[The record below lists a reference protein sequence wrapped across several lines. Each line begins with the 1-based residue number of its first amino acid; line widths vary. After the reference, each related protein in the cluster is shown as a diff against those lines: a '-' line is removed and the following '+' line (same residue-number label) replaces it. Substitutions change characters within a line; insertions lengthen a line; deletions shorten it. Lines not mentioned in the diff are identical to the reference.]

1 MRGALG
7 RTRAMVACL
16 RCLSCL
22 RRCPLERLA
31 PPRCH
36 RRAAPSLQS
45 RLALVDL
52 PLWIWIYGT
61 FAMFPD
67 LGYIKW
73 FNTLPG
79 RVRWVGCAPKPLETC
94 LVRTGA
100 GAGSPE
106 TVMRFHSNRRHH
118 ESSQAR
124 LDQAHAPPT
133 TPRRTKATSP
143 MTLRLRRGGKEVEK
157 GVGRPQVAGGKSS
170 RATQKGV
177 NRLGLGGNADQIVLL
192 AKI

>member
-1 MRGALG
+1 MLPWEGCLGLCNVALSAQLAQCLVCG
-7 RTRAMVACL
+7 R
-16 RCLSCL
+16 
-22 RRCPLERLA
+22 
-31 PPRCH
+31 
-36 RRAAPSLQS
+36 
-45 RLALVDL
+45 ALVQGGAQRSRMEHISIHCPTSRRMQARSTRDQNSRS
-52 PLWIWIYGT
+52 YGT

-79 RVRWVGCAPKPLETC
+79 RVRWIGYAPKPLETC
-94 LVRTGA
+94 LVRPGA
-100 GAGSPE
+100 GASSPE

-133 TPRRTKATSP
+133 TPRKTKATSP

-157 GVGRPQVAGGKSS
+157 GVDRPQVVGGKSS
-170 RATQKGV
+170 GGV
-177 NRLGLGGNADQIVLL
+177 
-192 AKI
+192 

>member
-1 MRGALG
+1 
-7 RTRAMVACL
+7 
-16 RCLSCL
+16 
-22 RRCPLERLA
+22 
-31 PPRCH
+31 
-36 RRAAPSLQS
+36 
-45 RLALVDL
+45 
-52 PLWIWIYGT
+52 
-61 FAMFPD
+61 MFPD

-94 LVRTGA
+94 LVRAGA

-106 TVMRFHSNRRHH
+106 TVMRFHSNRRRH

-143 MTLRLRRGGKEVEK
+143 MTLRLRWAGKEVEK
-157 GVGRPQVAGGKSS
+157 GVGRPQVVAGKSS
-170 RATQKGV
+170 MCAMRPATGPGT
-177 NRLGLGGNADQIVLL
+177 RLL
-192 AKI
+192 AGRSEAAAATSGSRAPRVFDLGHARKTVEIWAEGWPGSAQKH

>member
-1 MRGALG
+1 MSDRFEFKFRPKRSDSGRNKLRTAETAVGFRLSEVIPYLGERGAAFGGLQG
-7 RTRAMVACL
+7 VE
-16 RCLSCL
+16 
-22 RRCPLERLA
+22 LENGFY
-31 PPRCH
+31 P
-36 RRAAPSLQS
+36 
-45 RLALVDL
+45 
-52 PLWIWIYGT
+52 YGT

-79 RVRWVGCAPKPLETC
+79 RVRWIGYAPKPLETC
-94 LVRTGA
+94 LVRPGA
-100 GAGSPE
+100 GASSPE

-143 MTLRLRRGGKEVEK
+143 MTLRLRWGGKDVEK
-157 GVGRPQVAGGKSS
+157 GVGRPQVVGGKSS
-170 RATQKGV
+170 GGV
-177 NRLGLGGNADQIVLL
+177 
-192 AKI
+192 

>member
-1 MRGALG
+1 MRQPRGGGGGQNGPQTAGILKKNKGQIHAYSAPEPPGGGALAFG
-7 RTRAMVACL
+7 GSHK
-16 RCLSCL
+16 LSHMIAKELC
-22 RRCPLERLA
+22 
-31 PPRCH
+31 
-36 RRAAPSLQS
+36 Q
-45 RLALVDL
+45 
-52 PLWIWIYGT
+52 YGT

-79 RVRWVGCAPKPLETC
+79 RVRWVGYAPKPLETC
-94 LVRTGA
+94 LVRPGA
-100 GAGSPE
+100 GASSPE

-143 MTLRLRRGGKEVEK
+143 MTLRLRRGGKEVGK
-157 GVGRPQVAGGKSS
+157 GWGHPSS
-170 RATQKGV
+170 KKRWSQAIC
-177 NRLGLGGNADQIVLL
+177 AC
-192 AKI
+192 